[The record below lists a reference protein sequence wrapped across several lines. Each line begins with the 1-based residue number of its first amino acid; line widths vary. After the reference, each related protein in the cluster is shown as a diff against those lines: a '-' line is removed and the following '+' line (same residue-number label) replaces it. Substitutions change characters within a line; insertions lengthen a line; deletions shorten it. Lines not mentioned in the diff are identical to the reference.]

1 MRYTDDERAK
11 KVYKYALELH
21 EFIVDSQV
29 QRDDLIENRK
39 LQRLVATPI
48 SKQG

>member
-39 LQRLVATPI
+39 L
-48 SKQG
+48 